1 MLLSIYL
8 NDHLAG
14 ATVGREL
21 SRRAAGSNRGS
32 SYGPFLEN
40 LSREIAEDRRTLL
53 EVMRALDVGVDRLKV
68 AGAWGAE
75 KLGRLKP
82 NGRWRSY
89 SPLSRVVELEG
100 LTLGVTGKLA
110 LWRSLE
116 LVQGDYPPLGRFDF
130 AALTARAERQQ
141 QGLEERRRAA
151 VAEAF
156 RAES

>member
-40 LSREIAEDRRTLL
+40 LAREVDEDRGTLL
-53 EVMRALDVGVDRLKV
+53 DLMRELDVGVDRLKV

-82 NGRWRSY
+82 NGRLRSY

-100 LTLGVTGKLA
+100 LTLGVIGKLA
-110 LWRSLE
+110 MWRALE
-116 LVQGDYPPLGRFDF
+116 LVQDDYPPLGRFDL
-130 AALTARAERQQ
+130 AALAARAERQQ
-141 QGLEERRRAA
+141 EGLEEQRRAA
-151 VAEAF
+151 AAEAL
-156 RAES
+156 RPES